1 MHADQVLRGQRR
13 EQIDVALDQCV
24 LGDQRERM
32 PGLQHDL
39 DQLAGQLE
47 LAFDRL
53 VRIGVDAQ
61 CNRLRH
67 VTRFRQ
73 FLAQQMRRIGLGEQ
87 LGLEVQPRRQV
98 QIGVRGAREAV
109 GTPTLYVFEE
119 KCSALR
125 PLRRLP
131 YRLPADFRPLVFQPR
146 AVKGRLAGHCG
157 YPQT

>member
-1 MHADQVLRGQRR
+1 MHADQVLRRQRC
-13 EQIDVALDQCV
+13 EQIDVTFDQCV

-32 PGLQHDL
+32 LGFQHHF
-39 DQLAGQLE
+39 DQLAGELE

-61 CNRLRH
+61 RDRLRH
-67 VTRFRQ
+67 VTRLRQ
-73 FLAQQMRRIGLGEQ
+73 LLAQQLRRIGLGEQ
-87 LGLEVQPRRQV
+87 LGLEVQAWRQV

-109 GTPTLYVFEE
+109 GAATLYVFEE

-131 YRLPADFRPLVFQPR
+131 YRLPAEFRPLVFQPK
-146 AVKGRLAGHCG
+146 AVKGRLAGHCD

>member
-32 PGLQHDL
+32 LGFQHHF
-39 DQLAGQLE
+39 DQLARQLE

-61 CNRLRH
+61 RDRLRH
-67 VTRFRQ
+67 VTRLRQ
-73 FLAQQMRRIGLGEQ
+73 FLAQQLRRIGIGEQ
-87 LGLEVQPRRQV
+87 LGLEIQARRQI
-98 QIGVRGAREAV
+98 QIGMRGARKAV
-109 GTPTLYVFEE
+109 RAAALYVREE

-125 PLRRLP
+125 PLQLASP
-131 YRLPADFRPLVFQPR
+131 QASLGMPPSCVPAQ
-146 AVKGRLAGHCG
+146 GNEG
-157 YPQT
+157 

>member
-1 MHADQVLRGQRR
+1 MHTDQVLRRQRR
-13 EQIDVALDQCV
+13 EQINVALDQCV

-32 PGLQHDL
+32 PGFQHHF
-39 DQLAGQLE
+39 DQLAGQFE
-47 LAFDRL
+47 LALDRL

-61 CNRLRH
+61 RDRLRH
-67 VTRFRQ
+67 VTGFRQ
-73 FLAQQMRRIGLGEQ
+73 FLAQQLRRIDLGEQ
-87 LGLEVQPRRQV
+87 LGLEVQARRQV
-98 QIGVRGAREAV
+98 QIGMRRAREAV

-131 YRLPADFRPLVFQPR
+131 YRLPAEFRPLVFQPK
-146 AVKGRLAGHCG
+146 AVKGRLAGHCD

>member
-1 MHADQVLRGQRR
+1 MHTDQVLRRQRR
-13 EQIDVALDQCV
+13 EQINVALDQCV

-32 PGLQHDL
+32 PGFQHHF

-47 LAFDRL
+47 LALDRL
-53 VRIGVDAQ
+53 ICIGVDAQ
-61 CNRLRH
+61 RDRLRH
-67 VTRFRQ
+67 VTGFRQ
-73 FLAQQMRRIGLGEQ
+73 FLAQQLRRIDLGEQ
-87 LGLEVQPRRQV
+87 LGLEVQARRQV
-98 QIGVRGAREAV
+98 QIGMRRAREAV

-131 YRLPADFRPLVFQPR
+131 YRLPAEFRPLVFQPK
-146 AVKGRLAGHCG
+146 AVKGRLAGHCD